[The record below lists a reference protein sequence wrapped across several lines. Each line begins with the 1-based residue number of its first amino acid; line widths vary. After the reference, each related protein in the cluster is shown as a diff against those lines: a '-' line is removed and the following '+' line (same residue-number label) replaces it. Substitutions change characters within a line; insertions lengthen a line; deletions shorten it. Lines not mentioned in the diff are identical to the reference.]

1 MRLRKLIPGPGIE
14 LWIATIGL
22 GAFLLG
28 GLVDIDRGGPRI
40 GAVRLNDLTAEMV
53 ERTVQGEASGE
64 EMAEA
69 ARVWAVGLEWALDRV
84 AEREGVVLVPAEVV
98 AAGALDYT
106 RHVRQAM
113 AAWESSIA
121 GPEAAMTDIQGAGGP
136 EAGP

>member
-1 MRLRKLIPGPGIE
+1 MKDRKLIPGPGIE

-28 GLVDIDRGGPRI
+28 GLVDIDRGAPRI
-40 GAVRLNDLTAEMV
+40 GTVRLDELAAEMV
-53 ERTVQGEASGE
+53 ERTVHGEASE
-64 EMAEA
+64 QAIAEA
-69 ARVWAVGLEWALDRV
+69 ARAWAVGLEWALDSV
-84 AEREGVVLVPAEVV
+84 AEREGVVLVPAEAV

-113 AAWESSIA
+113 AAWESSYD
-121 GPEAAMTDIQGAGGP
+121 GPAAAMTDIHGAGGP

>member
-1 MRLRKLIPGPGIE
+1 MRHRKLIPGPGIE
-14 LWIATIGL
+14 LWIAMIGL

-53 ERTVQGEASGE
+53 ERTVHGEASGE
-64 EMAEA
+64 AIAEA
-69 ARVWAVGLEWALDRV
+69 ARAWAVGLEWALDRV
-84 AEREGVVLVPAEVV
+84 AEREGVVLVPAEAV

-113 AAWESSIA
+113 AAWESSYA
-121 GPEAAMTDIQGAGGP
+121 GPAAAMTDEQGVGGP

>member
-1 MRLRKLIPGPGIE
+1 MRHRKLIPGPGIE

-64 EMAEA
+64 AVAEA

-113 AAWESSIA
+113 AAWESSYD
-121 GPEAAMTDIQGAGGP
+121 GPAAAMTDEQGAGGP